1 MAQVAEAG
9 NRVQTQRTSAPARN
23 TATAAKPPQNPSN
36 GSNAPR
42 DTFTPSQ
49 SNGNNSGDELWSTAK
64 AKFGGWDKDG
74 DGFVTNKEVETAL
87 KRQNLSTNEKAA
99 LETFRGRQSQLEES
113 HNDEWGDE
121 NNGTSLKDIDAFRT
135 AGDGEAKR
143 LQEQFRIEQGLALE
157 PKSVKDRALA
167 NKDNPADLKDKIG
180 TRDYYIERYK
190 DFRRR
195 NPGEKAPD
203 YYLNYGLKYFDRFH
217 ANKDHLQPV
226 SQGWVDR
233 TGVAL
238 QQKMEG
244 RNSGAGFAALE
255 RNEDQ
260 FKKFAYDSHPSAY
273 LDSGLQHV
281 PYGDRIKI
289 GMTPDSSDLF
299 TWSGVKQGVHTGGV
313 VVAQD
318 IRNGAVWAGNGIA
331 DGAKAVGQG
340 ISDGAGWVGRQLG
353 F

>member
-1 MAQVAEAG
+1 MAQVADAG
-9 NRVQTQRTSAPARN
+9 TRVQTQRTSAPPRN
-23 TATAAKPPQNPSN
+23 TGTANRPTQNPNN
-36 GSNAPR
+36 GNNAPR

-49 SNGNNSGDELWSTAK
+49 ANGNNSGEELWSTAK
-64 AKFGGWDKDG
+64 SRFGGWDKDG

-157 PKSVKDRALA
+157 PRSVKDRALA
-167 NKDNPADLKDKIG
+167 NKDAPADLNDKIG

-203 YYLNYGLKYFDRFH
+203 YYLNYGLKYFDISGRPMSVTTTS
-217 ANKDHLQPV
+217 KDSP
-226 SQGWVDR
+226 W
-233 TGVAL
+233 A
-238 QQKMEG
+238 
-244 RNSGAGFAALE
+244 
-255 RNEDQ
+255 
-260 FKKFAYDSHPSAY
+260 
-273 LDSGLQHV
+273 
-281 PYGDRIKI
+281 
-289 GMTPDSSDLF
+289 SSRA
-299 TWSGVKQGVHTGGV
+299 S
-313 VVAQD
+313 
-318 IRNGAVWAGNGIA
+318 
-331 DGAKAVGQG
+331 
-340 ISDGAGWVGRQLG
+340 VGRVRPTTSKPIFSNISVTTDRLIG
-353 F
+353 LSSKSRTRYPSSP